1 MQTPQSIQFYQNRWN
16 SKSPLQD
23 FGMALMPLSRDA
35 LLRIS
40 RALGQQRPLA
50 RGLDKILERLLVGTA
65 TCDKSEAF
73 LSRNKGILVDLRS
86 CVYTSLFVMHE
97 MDCRRCV

>member
-1 MQTPQSIQFYQNRWN
+1 MQTPESIQFYQNRWN

-23 FGMALMPLSRDA
+23 FGIALMPLSRDA

-50 RGLDKILERLLVGTA
+50 RGLDKILERLLVRTA
-65 TCDKSEAF
+65 RCDKSKAL
-73 LSRNKGILVDLRS
+73 LSRNKGILVDLKS
-86 CVYTSLFVMHE
+86 CVCTCLFVIHE
-97 MDCRRCV
+97 TDGRRCV